1 MWRGGMVM
9 HQEPL
14 ALFHLLHYMETI
26 MGNRHSSKDLL
37 PLKLLSISKPKL
49 NI

>member
-1 MWRGGMVM
+1 MDGGDGDAPRAFSIV
-9 HQEPL
+9 PF
-14 ALFHLLHYMETI
+14 ASLHGDYIGEY
-26 MGNRHSSKDLL
+26 GHSSKDLL